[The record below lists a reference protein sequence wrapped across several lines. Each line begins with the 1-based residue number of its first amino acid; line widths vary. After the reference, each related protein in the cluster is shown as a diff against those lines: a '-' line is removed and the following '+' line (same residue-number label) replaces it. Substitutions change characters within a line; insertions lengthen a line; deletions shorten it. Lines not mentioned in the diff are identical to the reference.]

1 MLEYYL
7 EIFTSHS
14 SVCLTAHISTFCQE
28 EQLRIFK
35 TTTTTTTIQ
44 ELKPQES
51 TQQQQQQYF

>member
-7 EIFTSHS
+7 EIITSHS

-35 TTTTTTTIQ
+35 NTTTTTTTTIQ
-44 ELKPQES
+44 EPQPQES
-51 TQQQQQQYF
+51 TQQQQYF